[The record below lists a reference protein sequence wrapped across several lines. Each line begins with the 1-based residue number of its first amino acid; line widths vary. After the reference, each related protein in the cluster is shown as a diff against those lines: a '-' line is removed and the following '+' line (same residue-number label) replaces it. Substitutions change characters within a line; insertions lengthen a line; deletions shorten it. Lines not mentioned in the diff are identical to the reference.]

1 MPEIKSQSQ
10 ALATIMTGLASNKN
24 RLQQLIPGADDD
36 EVKRFCQV
44 AMTLFERTPAL
55 TTCTTASLVGSV
67 VEAAKLGLT
76 LDPILGHAYVIP
88 YRDNRANTT
97 RAVLIPGY
105 RGLIELAMRSGQV
118 AAIWADVVRKGDLC
132 EQRQGTDPG
141 LLHKA
146 PPLED
151 RDAPY
156 LHKDAIAGAYA
167 CAKLTNGTVIHCLMS
182 VAEIEIIRQASPGRQ
197 STPWLQ
203 HYAEMCKKTPVRR
216 LCKMLSLSPVD
227 MRAVVADEYFDA
239 GLNPEPTEVEYEEMK
254 DGAAVLDD
262 GAPPPA
268 DEPFPLGGPVTP
280 KTLTELKDQFGI
292 LHMTDDEITEV
303 CSTNAGVDEP
313 LHLSEDQAQ
322 EILKTMGVDGRPEA
336 EDGSASGLFD

>member
-1 MPEIKSQSQ
+1 MPEIKSQSE
-10 ALATIMTGLASNKN
+10 ALATIKTGLAANKN
-24 RLQQLIPGADDD
+24 RFQQLIPGADDD

-55 TTCTTASLVGSV
+55 TACTTASLVGSV

-76 LDPILGHAYVIP
+76 LDPVLGHAYVIP

-132 EQRQGTDPG
+132 EQRQGTDPS

-146 PPLED
+146 PPLEE
-151 RDAPY
+151 RDKTY
-156 LHKDAIAGAYA
+156 IHKDHIVGAYA
-167 CAKLTNGTVIHCLMS
+167 CAKLTSGTVIHCLMS
-182 VAEIEIIRQASPGRQ
+182 KAEIEAIKDKSPGKN

-239 GLNPEPTEVEYEEMK
+239 GLDPEPTEVEYEEK
-254 DGAAVLDD
+254 QATVLDD
-262 GAPPPA
+262 GVAPPA
-268 DEPFPLGGPVTP
+268 DEPFALGGPITP
-280 KTLTELKDQFGI
+280 KTLTELNSIMLAAGFAEEDVVQACEAAG
-292 LHMTDDEITEV
+292 
-303 CSTNAGVDEP
+303 GVDEP

-322 EILKTMGVDGRPEA
+322 EILRNLGHEA
-336 EDGSASGLFD
+336 VPDQSGTADGLFP

>member
-10 ALATIMTGLASNKN
+10 ALATIKTGLAANKN
-24 RLQQLIPGADDD
+24 RFQQLIPGADDD

-55 TTCTTASLVGSV
+55 TACTTASLVGSV

-76 LDPILGHAYVIP
+76 LDPVLGHAYVIP

-132 EQRQGTDPG
+132 EQRQGTDPS

-151 RDAPY
+151 RDAAY
-156 LHKDAIAGAYA
+156 INKDSIVGAYA

-182 VAEIEIIRQASPGRQ
+182 KAEIEAIRDKSPGKT
-197 STPWLQ
+197 SNPWLQ

-239 GLNPEPTEVEYEEMK
+239 GQDPEPTEVEYEE
-254 DGAAVLDD
+254 AQSPVLDD

-268 DEPFPLGGPVTP
+268 DEPFPLGGPISP

-292 LHMTDDEITEV
+292 LHMTDDEIVEV
-303 CSTNAGVDEP
+303 CSTSAGVEEP

-322 EILKTMGVDGRPEA
+322 EILKKLGVEGPPEA
-336 EDGSASGLFD
+336 NDGSASGLFD